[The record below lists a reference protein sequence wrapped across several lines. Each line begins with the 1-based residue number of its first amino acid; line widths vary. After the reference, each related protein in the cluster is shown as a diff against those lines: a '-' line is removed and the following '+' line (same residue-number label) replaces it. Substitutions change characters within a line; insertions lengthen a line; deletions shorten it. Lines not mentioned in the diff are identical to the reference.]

1 MKPKTHRRGTRI
13 NVLFIFLITI
23 ATIGLVI
30 GGADALAQT
39 DDAADTLGISDEAD
53 STEEPG
59 SIEGIRTEE
68 GALGLDPDPVYDVPG
83 EEYEDIEEDYQ
94 EEEILDDYYEEEEG
108 ADEEIP
114 LEEIDPD
121 ELESPIEEEEEEFES
136 EFEEYD
142 VEEMESPG
150 EDNTIGTQFEEID
163 PGELESEEYE
173 DDNTIGAEFE
183 EIDPG
188 ELESAPEGGTAQ

>member
-1 MKPKTHRRGTRI
+1 MKPQNHRRRFRI
-13 NVLFIFLITI
+13 NVLFIVLFIVLITGGI
-23 ATIGLVI
+23 IGLVI
-30 GGADALAQT
+30 GGADAFAQT
-39 DDAADTLGISDEAD
+39 DEAAGTLGISDEAD
-53 STEEPG
+53 STEEPE
-59 SIEGIRTEE
+59 SIEGIQTEE
-68 GALGLDPDPVYDVPG
+68 GALGLDPARVYDIPG
-83 EEYEDIEEDYQ
+83 EEYEDIEEDYEEEIIE

-121 ELESPIEEEEEEFES
+121 ELESPIEEEEYEFES

-150 EDNTIGTQFEEID
+150 EDHTIGT
-163 PGELESEEYE
+163 
-173 DDNTIGAEFE
+173 EFE

-188 ELESAPEGGTAQ
+188 ELESAPEGVTAQ